1 MRVELRRRVI
11 SAFDEI
17 RDLGHLGR
25 ECLKLINKLTREEV
39 ARFPALT
46 PEAGWQPTDLEDL
59 VGKFLT
65 ERLEKVTTNLLA
77 LATDDASVGRLLRK
91 SIRYWLI
98 DQARQTA
105 VGAVR
110 RAVEKV
116 LADEEGFELV
126 PSGELGAG
134 RWRLAGTAVVPW
146 SGAVGG
152 LVAAARAVPNVKIPK
167 WSSTTRRRP
176 MANRASIAAVI
187 RAVLTAAEGSLEVAQ
202 LVEVFVARFPVV
214 LDPATVP
221 LPDAVEF
228 DAPDGATL
236 TPEEQVIAIEE
247 EVDLAASAVSVVA
260 MLSPQEREI
269 VRRFGDIPAIR
280 ALVDCGRTQ
289 AYHQVKRL
297 REKLSQLIGDSD
309 DVRAIGL
316 EVIRLCGG
324 PASEE

>member
-1 MRVELRRRVI
+1 M
-11 SAFDEI
+11 
-17 RDLGHLGR
+17 
-25 ECLKLINKLTREEV
+25 INKLIREEV

-46 PEAGWQPTDLEDL
+46 PKSGWQAADLEDL
-59 VGKFLT
+59 LGKFLT
-65 ERLEKVTTNLLA
+65 ERLEKVTANLLA
-77 LATDDASVGRLLRK
+77 LASDDASVGRLLRK

-116 LADEEGFELV
+116 LADDEKDFEQV
-126 PSGELGAG
+126 SSGEPGAG
-134 RWRLAGTAVVPW
+134 RWRLASTAVEPW
-146 SGAVGG
+146 SGVIDD
-152 LVAAARAVPNVKIPK
+152 LVTAARAVPNVKIPK
-167 WSSTTRRRP
+167 WSSTTRRPP

-187 RAVLTAAEGSLEVAQ
+187 HAVLTAAEGSLEIAQ

-214 LDPATVP
+214 LDPTTVP
-221 LPDAVEF
+221 LPDAMEL
-228 DAPDGATL
+228 DAPDRAAL
-236 TPEEQVIAIEE
+236 TPEEQVIAVED
-247 EVDLAASAVSVVA
+247 EVDAAASAVGIVA

-269 VRRFGDIPAIR
+269 VRHFGDIPAIQ
-280 ALVDCGRTQ
+280 ALLNCGRTQ

-297 REKLSQLIGDSD
+297 REKLTQLVGDSD
-309 DVRAIGL
+309 DVRAVGL